1 MNNDANNTYLKNRIR
16 WQNFGWWNVPEDDLM
31 IDKSFGKHHW
41 VFDVHIV
48 VPSPMNHQEAE
59 IIVTM
64 IVIVNIAIISISII
78 DVPCPMKHQ
87 ESINVIK
94 MIIIVN
100 NAIIFRIIIFIPSP
114 VNHQEAAIV
123 ISIITVNITIKVWSL
138 PCLVSPSLTECS
150 LWDLSWICQNFYMDF
165 SKLLDGFV
173 KTDTWISLS
182 SVLNRYVKFD
192 TWISCTC

>member
-1 MNNDANNTYLKNRIR
+1 MNNDANNTYLKHRIR

-31 IDKSFGKHHW
+31 IDKSFGKQHW

-87 ESINVIK
+87 ESIIVIK

-114 VNHQEAAIV
+114 V
-123 ISIITVNITIKVWSL
+123 IIAL
-138 PCLVSPSLTECS
+138 PCQSVTHWVLVVRFEL
-150 LWDLSWICQNFYMDF
+150 DLSKF
-165 SKLLDGFV
+165 LHGF
-173 KTDTWISLS
+173 L
-182 SVLNRYVKFD
+182 
-192 TWISCTC
+192 